1 MFTIQINDGIATL
14 TIDVPGAPV
23 NAWNVA
29 TVKAF
34 GQALEDILPRAD
46 VKGLIITSGKK
57 DFIVGADLKSL
68 NGEEDVNA
76 LMDMVRLF
84 HTLLRRL
91 ETSGKTVVA
100 AMNGTALG
108 GGYELALACHY
119 RLVLNDPGIQIG
131 LPEVMVGLLPGGGG
145 TQRLPRLIG
154 IQEAL
159 RLMMEGTR
167 LSPEKALKAGLVDAL
182 CETPDA
188 LMNEARRLIVE
199 KPRTIQPWD
208 EQNFKIPGGAVTHPS
223 NVMMFAG
230 AAGLLLKKTY
240 GNYPA
245 PVNILRAVHEGL
257 QLPFDLG
264 LQVEQRFFENCLRT
278 PQARHMIRTLFIHMN
293 AAGKRTE
300 VKDGDSREVK
310 KLGILGAGMMGA
322 GIAYVSAM
330 AGMDVVLKDV
340 NIQAAE
346 KGKDY
351 SRKLLEERLAKG
363 RMSRVE
369 ADAILS
375 RIMPTGDYEP
385 LRGCDLVI
393 EAVFEDRALKNDVT
407 RATEALLDERAVF
420 GSNTSTLPIT
430 GLAEASSRPENFI
443 GIHFFSPVEK
453 MQLVEIILGRN
464 TSAYARNVALDYVRK
479 IKKTPIVVNDGRGFY
494 TSRIFTTYLFEG
506 FQMVAEGVNPALIE
520 NSARLAGMM
529 VGPLAVA
536 DEVSIELAYKV
547 MKQTEADT
555 GQPIDT
561 PAAAVVRRF
570 IEEFQRPGRKA
581 GKGFYDY
588 PEGGKKRLWKGLS
601 DYYPPAAKQPDV
613 EEVKN
618 RLLYIQSLE
627 TMRCLE
633 EGIVMRPQDADIGSI
648 LGWGFAPY
656 TGGTLSFV
664 EFVGLR
670 RFAETC
676 RRLEEK
682 HGERF
687 RLPEVFL
694 ELERSGRKG
703 FYIG

>member
-1 MFTIQINDGIATL
+1 MFTTQIKDGIATL
-14 TIDVPGAPV
+14 VFDVPGVPV
-23 NAWNVA
+23 NAWNVS
-29 TVKAF
+29 TVQAF
-34 GQALEDILPRAD
+34 GEALDEILTRPD
-46 VKGLIITSGKK
+46 VKGIIITSGKK

-68 NGEEDVNA
+68 NSEEDVGA
-76 LMDMVRLF
+76 LMQMVQKF

-100 AMNGTALG
+100 AINGSALG

-119 RLVLNDPGIQIG
+119 RLALNHPNLQIG

-167 LSPEKALKAGLVDAL
+167 LSPDKALKAGLIDAL
-182 CETPDA
+182 GETPEA
-188 LMNEARRLIVE
+188 LLAEAHRLIRE
-199 KPRTIQPWD
+199 KPKTVQPWD

-245 PVNILRAVHEGL
+245 PLNILRAVHEGL
-257 QLPFDLG
+257 QLPFELG

-300 VKDGDSREVK
+300 VKEGDSREVK

-330 AGMDVVLKDV
+330 AGIEVVLKDV
-340 NIQAAE
+340 SEEAAE

-351 SRKLLEERLAKG
+351 TRRLLEERVNKG
-363 RMSRVE
+363 RMTRAE
-369 ADAILS
+369 AEVILE
-375 RIMPTGDYEP
+375 RIISTGDYEP

-393 EAVFEDRALKNDVT
+393 EAVFENRALKNEVT
-407 RATEALLDERAVF
+407 RATEALLDARAVF

-430 GLAEASSRPENFI
+430 SLAEASQRPENFI

-453 MQLVEIILGRN
+453 MQLVEIIMGRN

-506 FQMVAEGVNPALIE
+506 FHMVAEGVNPALIE
-520 NSARLAGMM
+520 NGARMAGMM

-555 GQPIDT
+555 GEPIRT
-561 PAAAVVRRF
+561 PAAEVVRRF
-570 IEEFQRPGRKA
+570 VEELNRPGRKA

-588 PEGGKKRLWKGLS
+588 PQNGRKRLWKGLR
-601 DYYPPAAKQPDV
+601 DIYPPASSQPGV

-618 RLLYIQSLE
+618 RLLCIQSLE
-627 TMRCLE
+627 TMRCLQ
-633 EGIVMRPQDADIGSI
+633 EGIVMQPQDADIGSI
-648 LGWGFAPY
+648 LGWGFAPH
-656 TGGTLSFV
+656 TGGTLSLV
-664 EFVGLR
+664 EFVGLP

-682 HGERF
+682 YGERF
-687 RLPEVFL
+687 RLPEIFL
-694 ELERSGRKG
+694 ELEKKGKKG
-703 FYIG
+703 FYD